1 MDTQEDIMR
10 EEFRRLLVEHRC
22 QCLWF
27 LREDYV
33 PNTVP
38 EMLRVLDLIQRHGSL
53 EAFRR
58 AGALKQWLLRN
69 SSGASD
75 PAPAR

>member
-1 MDTQEDIMR
+1 MDTRENAIRED
-10 EEFRRLLVEHRC
+10 FRQLLAEHRC

-33 PNTVP
+33 PGTVP
-38 EMLRVLDLIQRHGSL
+38 EMLRVLEQIQRHGSL

-58 AGALKQWLLRN
+58 AGAIKQWLLQN
-69 SSGASD
+69 SSGAS
-75 PAPAR
+75 AV

>member
-1 MDTQEDIMR
+1 MDMSDDSIR
-10 EEFRRLLVEHRC
+10 EEFRRLLAEHRC

-33 PNTVP
+33 PGTVS
-38 EMLRVLDLIQRHGSL
+38 EMLRVLGQIQQHGNL

-58 AGALKQWLLRN
+58 AGAIKQWLLQN
-69 SSGASD
+69 SSGAS
-75 PAPAR
+75 AV